1 VIRAARRAR
10 VVTIGLALVTVAS
23 CGRESAPAAAAA
35 PAEIGVI
42 RTASPVTGFALA
54 RTGVAATMS
63 RDRKLRIVSFPDG
76 AVRHT
81 IDVAGRAIDAFT
93 ISPDG
98 RFVAIGD
105 HTGVLSVW
113 ATDSEKL
120 VLDIRLPRYPGFIT
134 FSPDG
139 ATLATAAQGDPVRL
153 IDVAS
158 GKTKATLGSP
168 TGGTGALAF
177 SPDGRRVATGDGDT
191 VVRVYDAVSGKLSA
205 ENRDFLL
212 VPLTVGFT
220 ADGASVIAASG
231 DKVVMFVDA
240 ATGRATRRLDRTAQ
254 PVMYLDVSPDGRSLV
269 TVYMKSEDM
278 TQPDHVVIRDLA
290 TGQQQT
296 DWLPPR
302 MPAGAGWTSDGRL
315 IAAIAAPDAL
325 HLWRVR

>member
-1 VIRAARRAR
+1 MRGAA
-10 VVTIGLALVTVAS
+10 VTAVALFVASAVGAAS
-23 CGRESAPAAAAA
+23 CGREPAPSPPSAA

-42 RTASPVTGFALA
+42 RTTSPVAGFALA
-54 RTGVAATMS
+54 RTGIAATTS
-63 RDRKLRIVSFPDG
+63 RDRKLRILSFPDG

-81 IDVAGRAIDAFT
+81 IDVAGRAIDAFA

-105 HTGVLSVW
+105 HAGVLSVW
-113 ATDSEKL
+113 ATDTAKL
-120 VLDIRLPRYPGFIT
+120 VLDVRLAHYPGFVA

-139 ATLATAAQGDPVRL
+139 ATLATAAQGDPVDL

-158 GKTKATLGSP
+158 GKRRATLGSP

-191 VVRVYDAVSGKLSA
+191 VVRVYDAASGKLSA
-205 ENRDFLL
+205 ENRDFLM

-240 ATGRATRRLDRTAQ
+240 STGQVTRRLDRTAQ
-254 PVMYLDVSPDGRSLV
+254 PVMYLDVSPSGTSLL
-269 TVYMKSEDM
+269 TVFMKSEDM

-290 TGQQQT
+290 TGQLQT
-296 DWLPPR
+296 DWLPPQ
-302 MPAGAGWTSDGRL
+302 MPAGAGWTGDGRL
-315 IAAIAAPDAL
+315 IAASAAPDAL